1 MTEVKTVTQ
10 EELQELKAL
19 RNKSDELI
27 IHLGE
32 IQYQKAILD
41 AQEKQLKDSVVNLKL
56 EEKSITDKLVE
67 KYGNVSIDIETG
79 TIN

>member
-10 EELQELKAL
+10 EELQELKGL
-19 RNKSDELI
+19 RNKSDEFI

-32 IQYQKAILD
+32 IHYQKTILD
-41 AQEKQLKDSVVNLKL
+41 AQENQLKEGIIALKL
-56 EEKSITDKLVE
+56 EEKSVTDKLVA